1 MASLRTR
8 VQEIAKGKATLEF
21 DPLAK
26 DTTRF
31 AQLRVEDIDRDPH
44 QPRKDAGDLS
54 DLKHSIHEHGIVQ
67 PIVVSPLD
75 QNRYLLIAGELRLT
89 ASRQL
94 GLPTIPALIRT
105 VQDHQRLELQLI
117 ENLHRK
123 DLNPFEE
130 AHSFKRL
137 MEEFNLTQEQVARRV
152 AKSVAAINQTLRIL
166 DLPDIIRENFKTS
179 EKISKS
185 VLLEIVKYPSLE
197 QQLTLWEQAKKGE
210 LTVKLARQQKT
221 ALQTDPPPPSSYRTR
236 TIHATVTVHFHSG
249 ERGEVSVIAAL
260 REALR
265 RQMRHV
271 KASAKKAG
279 SV

>member
-8 VQEIAKGKATLEF
+8 FQKIAEGKTTLGF
-21 DPLAK
+21 DPLAN
-26 DTTRF
+26 DTTRL
-31 AQLRVEDIDRDPH
+31 AQLRVGDIDRDPY
-44 QPRKDAGDLS
+44 QPRKDVGDLS
-54 DLKHSIHEHGIVQ
+54 DLKNSIHEHGILQ

-75 QNRYLLIAGELRLT
+75 QSRYLLIAGERRLT
-89 ASRQL
+89 ATIQL

-130 AHSFKRL
+130 ARSFKRL
-137 MEEFNLTQEQVARRV
+137 MEEFNLTQELVALRV
-152 AKSVAAINQTLRIL
+152 AKSVASINQTLRIL
-166 DLPDIIRENFKTS
+166 ALPDVIRENFQTS

-185 VLLEIVKYPSLE
+185 VLLEIAKQPSVE

-221 ALQTDPPPPSSYRTR
+221 QIRTDTSPPSSYRVR

-249 ERGEVSVIAAL
+249 ERGEASVIAAL

-265 RQMRHV
+265 RQTRHL
-271 KASAKKAG
+271 KASSRKTRPA
-279 SV
+279 